1 MSITVISRTS
11 LGLLA
16 ATLILWAL
24 LFWPTLVQLES
35 VWQGSDT
42 YSHAYFIPLIVLWLW
57 YRRQADISDLPN
69 ADWRPLILL
78 VPLLFLWLIGFA
90 SDTGALAQLAAIV
103 CLQLI
108 LVGWMG
114 LRLAKHH
121 QFAVFYLI
129 FMLPFGEELHPLLQ
143 NITADL
149 SVWFLQLAAVP
160 VFREGLYLTT
170 PVGHFEVAVA
180 CSGLRFLI
188 TSLAIGTLYAHLTYL
203 SFWRQLSF
211 LLALILCSVLANG
224 LRAFLLIYIA
234 EQTNMAYGFGDEHYV
249 YGWLVFGL
257 VLLFMFWL
265 GGKFSDLPMQ
275 RQDKQGS
282 PSCADNRNNKT
293 SPANERK
300 TMRHGFTLAQF
311 SYLAALFAGFM
322 LWSLT
327 LPLAPVPATPSA
339 ALIAS
344 DAVPSTNSDWGIAFA
359 ASQKQSLLKTADG
372 FEFFRAEY
380 AHRQQE
386 GELVSW
392 SNKLFKDKHWTIT
405 ARRPW
410 QHDGLE
416 AEIITLKSLNGS
428 SRTVLY
434 WYQVGDQTTVSGWRV
449 KLAQTVALLSGSSSE
464 GQFNAVSL
472 NAELTP
478 DNQKLQNAV
487 QRMQQWETYHGG

>member
-1 MSITVISRTS
+1 MKLSAISKTS
-11 LGLLA
+11 WGLLA

-24 LFWPTLVQLES
+24 LFWPTLLQLES

-42 YSHAYFIPLIVLWLW
+42 YSHAYFIPVIVLWLL
-57 YRRQADISDLPN
+57 YRRQTDVQDLPK
-69 ADWRPLILL
+69 ADWRLLILL

-108 LVGWMG
+108 LAGWMG

-149 SVWFLQLAAVP
+149 SVWFLHLAAIP

-203 SFWRQLSF
+203 SFVRQLLF
-211 LLALILCSVLANG
+211 LLALILFSVLANG

-234 EQTNMAYGFGDEHYV
+234 EQTNMAYGFGDDHYV

-257 VLLFMFWL
+257 VLMIMFWL
-265 GGKFSDLPMQ
+265 GGKFSDLPTE
-275 RQDKQGS
+275 
-282 PSCADNRNNKT
+282 NRNKPTTQSSAGNPNDNT
-293 SPANERK
+293 AQTTERK
-300 TMRHGFTLAQF
+300 TKGQGFTLAQF
-311 SYLAALFAGFM
+311 GYLTALFAGFM
-322 LWSLT
+322 LWRLS
-327 LPLAPVPATPSA
+327 LPLTPVPAAPSA

-344 DAVPSTNSDWGIAFA
+344 DVVPVPDSDWGIAFV
-359 ASQKQSLLKTADG
+359 ASQKQSLLKAADG

-380 AHRQQE
+380 AHRQQK

-410 QHDGLE
+410 LHNGLE
-416 AEIITLKSLNGS
+416 AEIITLKSLSGS
-428 SRTVLY
+428 TRTVLY
-434 WYQVGDQTTVSGWRV
+434 WYQVGDQTTVSSWRV
-449 KLAQTVALLSGSSSE
+449 KLAQTVALLSGSSGA
-464 GQFNAVSL
+464 GQFNAVSVQAEL
-472 NAELTP
+472 NA
-478 DNQKLQNAV
+478 DDQKLQSAV
-487 QRMQQWETYHGG
+487 TRLQQWETPHGG

>member
-1 MSITVISRTS
+1 MKLSAISKTS
-11 LGLLA
+11 WGLLA
-16 ATLILWAL
+16 AALMLWVL

-42 YSHAYFIPLIVLWLW
+42 YSHAYFIPLIVLWLLH
-57 YRRQADISDLPN
+57 RGQAGSSELPK

-78 VPLLFLWLIGFA
+78 LPLLFLWLIGFA

-114 LRLAKHH
+114 LNLAKHH

-149 SVWFLQLAAVP
+149 SVWFLHLAAIP

-188 TSLAIGTLYAHLTYL
+188 TSLAIGTLYAHLTYQ
-203 SFWRQLSF
+203 SFWRQLLF
-211 LLALILCSVLANG
+211 LVALILFSVLANG

-234 EQTNMAYGFGDEHYV
+234 EQTNMAYGFGDDHYV

-257 VLLFMFWL
+257 VLLIMFWL
-265 GGKFSDLPMQ
+265 GGKFSDFPTESCGQTTAVPATDNPILHQ
-275 RQDKQGS
+275 TQS
-282 PSCADNRNNKT
+282 PQT
-293 SPANERK
+293 SAIAQ
-300 TMRHGFTLAQF
+300 GFTLLQF
-311 SYLAALFAGFM
+311 CYLAALFAGFM
-322 LWSLT
+322 LWRQS
-327 LPLAPVPATPSA
+327 LPLATVPATPAA
-339 ALIAS
+339 ALIAA
-344 DAVPSTNSDWGIAFA
+344 DAVSAADSDWGIDFV

-372 FEFFRAEY
+372 FEFYRAEY
-380 AHRQQE
+380 AHRQQQ

-410 QHDGLE
+410 QHNGLE
-416 AEIITLKSLNGS
+416 AEVITLKSLGGN
-428 SRTVLY
+428 SRTLLY
-434 WYQVGDQTTVSGWRV
+434 WYQVGDQTTVSSWRV
-449 KLAQTVALLSGSSSE
+449 KLAQTVALLSGSSAV
-464 GQFNAVSL
+464 GQFNAVSV
-472 NAELTP
+472 NAELSL
-478 DNQKLQNAV
+478 DDQNLHQAV
-487 QRMQQWETYHGG
+487 QRLQQWETAHGG